1 MEGAIGEYKP
11 GEATAEF
18 GQLAHGWKN
27 NGSVPAVLYSAVLYS
42 ADILPPEMDNH
53 DTM

>member
-1 MEGAIGEYKP
+1 VEIEHKP

-27 NGSVPAVLYSAVLYS
+27 NGSVPAVLYSA
-42 ADILPPEMDNH
+42 DILPPEMDDH